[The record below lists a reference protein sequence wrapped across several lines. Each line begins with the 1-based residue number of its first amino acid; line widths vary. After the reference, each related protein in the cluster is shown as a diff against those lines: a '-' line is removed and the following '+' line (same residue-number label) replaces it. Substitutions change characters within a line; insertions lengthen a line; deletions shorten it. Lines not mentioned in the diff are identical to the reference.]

1 MGGYFCQY
9 LIFFFPYAFRSLIY
23 CAACSSLWTYP
34 QIPFSNFV
42 RTNSGEMSKNQLKL
56 YREKI
61 RSIGVSI
68 LGGNSG
74 LEGSYELGIDSI
86 RSVNEDEVLAAA
98 GKHPR
103 LGTDSELI

>member
-1 MGGYFCQY
+1 
-9 LIFFFPYAFRSLIY
+9 
-23 CAACSSLWTYP
+23 
-34 QIPFSNFV
+34 
-42 RTNSGEMSKNQLKL
+42 MSKNQLKL

-86 RSVNEDEVLAAA
+86 RAVNEEEVLAAA
-98 GKHPR
+98 GK
-103 LGTDSELI
+103 